1 MKNKIINFLF
11 KKRIKLLKN
20 NKGFS
25 LIEVLVA
32 VAIIGI
38 ISAIA
43 YPTFDDQRKNAARVA
58 SDTSATNMAKA
69 FKQCI
74 VLKDFASCDTL
85 SDIKMQCP
93 SGGDCD
99 AEADSTNNVFC
110 AHIKTDDFNVC
121 ISIDADTSVET
132 KTYGGSLL
140 AGGKVKACRFAQ
152 TGCTADTSLN
162 GTVTAS
168 PLKVCTQTSDC
179 TSGNYGSASS
189 SAGCTKTA
197 NSETCAD
204 VDTTGECTGQA
215 KCG

>member
-1 MKNKIINFLF
+1 MKTIKNFLF
-11 KKRIKLLKN
+11 KKRIRILKS
-20 NKGFS
+20 KRGFS

-74 VLKDFASCDTL
+74 VLNDFDACDSL
-85 SDIKMQCP
+85 DDIKMQCP
-93 SGGDCD
+93 SNATCED
-99 AEADSTNNVFC
+99 EADSTNNVFC
-110 AHIKTDDFNVC
+110 AEIKTDDFHVC
-121 ISIDADTSVET
+121 VSIDADTSKET

-140 AGGKVKACRFAQ
+140 SGGKVRACRLAQ
-152 TGCTADTSLN
+152 SSCPDSDDDGTITATPIKICSGDGECSGYGTHQSGCTRGA
-162 GTVTAS
+162 
-168 PLKVCTQTSDC
+168 
-179 TSGNYGSASS
+179 
-189 SAGCTKTA
+189 
-197 NSETCAD
+197 ETCAD
-204 VDTTGECTGQA
+204 VNTTGECTGAA